1 MLEIKNLT
9 KIYQTKNVIT
19 KALDNVSLKF
29 PDKGMVF
36 LLGKSGSG
44 KSTLLNVCGG
54 LDTPT
59 QGEII
64 VKGRSSNTFSNS
76 DFDSYRNTYIGFIFQ
91 EYNILNEFSVE
102 DNIAL
107 ALELQGQ
114 PKDVKKINELL
125 RQVDLT
131 EFAKRKPNTLSG
143 GQKQRIAIARALI
156 KNPEI
161 IMADEPTGALDSA
174 TGRQV
179 LDTLKK
185 LSKTKLV
192 IVVSHDREFAEYYG
206 DRIIELKD
214 GKVISDISKTLVDA
228 KQVGSITMIDDNT
241 ISINNG
247 EMLSSDEI
255 NVIIDFLKSS
265 RKEILISNNQKEI
278 IDFKKQFHISDNG
291 SKETFVDTD
300 ENQYEF
306 KSYSKDDAILIRS
319 KLPLRHAIKIGVSSL
334 KLKPIRL
341 LLTII
346 LSIVSFVFLGIVS
359 TMTFYNESEVAI
371 ESIIKSEMVYIPI
384 KKGYNLN
391 VTYSYDDYTYE
402 YNDIISTL
410 FSDNDIDQIK
420 TKYGNDVIAYYNFN
434 RCPNLGENISF
445 NTFPIV
451 NAGSTNNNFYAA
463 ELTNFAYVDE
473 SNSIRKRIICGT
485 YPENDDEIMIT
496 SYLFDSL
503 KNIGLRG
510 SKGENIALTNYND
523 IINKTIDI
531 NINGTNISFKVS
543 GVYNVD
549 DLIPEK
555 YKSTNDN
562 NQYDFYYNWIQERQT
577 GIFSLCL
584 VSENFYNANV
594 DSIVYNSMDIGTYT
608 DASIKLNKQDY
619 EFSTIAKFNETKVY
633 GLNGNIMT
641 RPNDK
646 DIAVSL
652 EFIGQL
658 IYNYLSLTD
667 EDFVIGFNNR
677 EYDSL
682 TNQFKPSINDY
693 LYIFLYGVNYDD
705 ESEESMQMYS
715 IEERI
720 EAWNKVY
727 HYFEEANRLDVF
739 NNISMDQ
746 PDFAGESIVNIAGFT
761 FSKADCIIMS
771 NDLYN
776 KYMYKAYQKLET
788 NHTNYIID
796 NNAIYSGV
804 LIYNNKQY
812 ARISNLIDETK
823 YLKQDD
829 SVLIFD
835 NPLMNSL
842 YSVSNFI
849 QVLSSVFLW
858 AGIILAI
865 FATLLLFNFITVS
878 IINKKREIGILRAVG
893 ARSLDVFKIFF
904 SESIVIVLISC
915 ISAILISAI
924 VCNNINNT
932 LGDSLSGVRILAFGF
947 PSIILITLISIVV
960 SLLSTFLP
968 VYSIAKKKPVDSI
981 RSI

>member
-1 MLEIKNLT
+1 M
-9 KIYQTKNVIT
+9 
-19 KALDNVSLKF
+19 
-29 PDKGMVF
+29 
-36 LLGKSGSG
+36 
-44 KSTLLNVCGG
+44 
-54 LDTPT
+54 
-59 QGEII
+59 
-64 VKGRSSNTFSNS
+64 
-76 DFDSYRNTYIGFIFQ
+76 
-91 EYNILNEFSVE
+91 
-102 DNIAL
+102 
-107 ALELQGQ
+107 
-114 PKDVKKINELL
+114 
-125 RQVDLT
+125 
-131 EFAKRKPNTLSG
+131 
-143 GQKQRIAIARALI
+143 
-156 KNPEI
+156 
-161 IMADEPTGALDSA
+161 
-174 TGRQV
+174 
-179 LDTLKK
+179 
-185 LSKTKLV
+185 
-192 IVVSHDREFAEYYG
+192 
-206 DRIIELKD
+206 
-214 GKVISDISKTLVDA
+214 
-228 KQVGSITMIDDNT
+228 
-241 ISINNG
+241 
-247 EMLSSDEI
+247 
-255 NVIIDFLKSS
+255 
-265 RKEILISNNQKEI
+265 
-278 IDFKKQFHISDNG
+278 
-291 SKETFVDTD
+291 
-300 ENQYEF
+300 
-306 KSYSKDDAILIRS
+306 
-319 KLPLRHAIKIGVSSL
+319 
-334 KLKPIRL
+334 
-341 LLTII
+341 
-346 LSIVSFVFLGIVS
+346 
-359 TMTFYNESEVAI
+359 
-371 ESIIKSEMVYIPI
+371 
-384 KKGYNLN
+384 
-391 VTYSYDDYTYE
+391 
-402 YNDIISTL
+402 
-410 FSDNDIDQIK
+410 
-420 TKYGNDVIAYYNFN
+420 
-434 RCPNLGENISF
+434 
-445 NTFPIV
+445 
-451 NAGSTNNNFYAA
+451 
-463 ELTNFAYVDE
+463 
-473 SNSIRKRIICGT
+473 
-485 YPENDDEIMIT
+485 
-496 SYLFDSL
+496 
-503 KNIGLRG
+503 
-510 SKGENIALTNYND
+510 
-523 IINKTIDI
+523 
-531 NINGTNISFKVS
+531 
-543 GVYNVD
+543 YNVD

>member
-44 KSTLLNVCGG
+44 KSTLFNVCGG

-503 KNIGLRG
+503 KKHRLKRLKRG
-510 SKGENIALTNYND
+510 
-523 IINKTIDI
+523 
-531 NINGTNISFKVS
+531 
-543 GVYNVD
+543 
-549 DLIPEK
+549 K
-555 YKSTNDN
+555 Y
-562 NQYDFYYNWIQERQT
+562 
-577 GIFSLCL
+577 
-584 VSENFYNANV
+584 
-594 DSIVYNSMDIGTYT
+594 
-608 DASIKLNKQDY
+608 
-619 EFSTIAKFNETKVY
+619 
-633 GLNGNIMT
+633 
-641 RPNDK
+641 
-646 DIAVSL
+646 
-652 EFIGQL
+652 
-658 IYNYLSLTD
+658 
-667 EDFVIGFNNR
+667 
-677 EYDSL
+677 
-682 TNQFKPSINDY
+682 SIN
-693 LYIFLYGVNYDD
+693 
-705 ESEESMQMYS
+705 
-715 IEERI
+715 
-720 EAWNKVY
+720 
-727 HYFEEANRLDVF
+727 
-739 NNISMDQ
+739 
-746 PDFAGESIVNIAGFT
+746 
-761 FSKADCIIMS
+761 
-771 NDLYN
+771 
-776 KYMYKAYQKLET
+776 
-788 NHTNYIID
+788 
-796 NNAIYSGV
+796 
-804 LIYNNKQY
+804 
-812 ARISNLIDETK
+812 
-823 YLKQDD
+823 
-829 SVLIFD
+829 
-835 NPLMNSL
+835 
-842 YSVSNFI
+842 
-849 QVLSSVFLW
+849 
-858 AGIILAI
+858 
-865 FATLLLFNFITVS
+865 
-878 IINKKREIGILRAVG
+878 
-893 ARSLDVFKIFF
+893 
-904 SESIVIVLISC
+904 
-915 ISAILISAI
+915 
-924 VCNNINNT
+924 
-932 LGDSLSGVRILAFGF
+932 
-947 PSIILITLISIVV
+947 
-960 SLLSTFLP
+960 
-968 VYSIAKKKPVDSI
+968 
-981 RSI
+981 